1 MSQSNPII
9 TGARAGIAIKNAQG
23 QYVTA
28 GYATGVTIMESTA
41 LARLDTLG
49 FIDTR
54 ELEPIGRA
62 VSVSC
67 NFVRMKFNESEQ
79 VGTNTLL
86 DESVVVSADSQIAG
100 VNSTPESRTRAILDG
115 FPEVDILVFDAGVDG
130 DVSAANKLLYTVK
143 GCRPSSF
150 TVAVDRTSM
159 MMANV
164 MFDGLFLITHQ
175 TSAQ

>member
-9 TGARAGIAIKNAQG
+9 TGARAGITING
-23 QYVTA
+23 TLV
-28 GYATGVTIMESTA
+28 GYATGVTITEGTA

-67 NFVRMKFNESEQ
+67 NFVRMKFQ
-79 VGTNTLL
+79 TDDATGTNTLL
-86 DESVVVSADSQIAG
+86 DTSVIASTNTEATDSDK
-100 VNSTPESRTRAILDG
+100 VRTQKVLTS
-115 FPEVDILVFDAGVDG
+115 FPSVDITVFDAGTAG
-130 DVSAANKLLYTVK
+130 DETKPLYTVR
-143 GCRPSSF
+143 GCRPSSM

-164 MFDGLFLITHQ
+164 TFDGLFLVTHQ

>member
-9 TGARAGIAIKNAQG
+9 TGARAGITIDG
-23 QYVTA
+23 TLV
-28 GYATGVTIMESTA
+28 GYATGVTITEGTA

-67 NFVRMKFNESEQ
+67 NFVRMKFQTKNADT
-79 VGTNTLL
+79 GTNTLL
-86 DESVVVSADSQIAG
+86 DTKVITSTNTEATDSDK
-100 VNSTPESRTRAILDG
+100 VRTQKVLSS
-115 FPEVDILVFDAGVDG
+115 FPSVDITVFDAGTEG
-130 DVSAANKLLYTVK
+130 DQNDKPLYTVK
-143 GCRPSSF
+143 GCRPSSM

-164 MFDGLFLITHQ
+164 TFDGLFLVTHPFEAPQ
-175 TSAQ
+175 Q

>member
-1 MSQSNPII
+1 MSQTNPII
-9 TGARAGIAIKNAQG
+9 TGARAGITING
-23 QYVTA
+23 TLV
-28 GYATGVTIMESTA
+28 GYATGVTITEGTA

-67 NFVRMKFNESEQ
+67 NFVRMKFQTNQ
-79 VGTNTLL
+79 DTGTNTLQ
-86 DESVVVSADSQIAG
+86 DSSVIASMNNLTDDSDK
-100 VNSTPESRTRAILDG
+100 VRTQKVLTS
-115 FPEVDILVFDAGVDG
+115 FPQVDITVFDAGTDG
-130 DVSAANKLLYTVK
+130 DATKPLYTVK
-143 GCRPSSF
+143 GCRPSSM

-164 MFDGLFLITHQ
+164 MFDGLFLVTHDKGS
-175 TSAQ
+175 TPA

>member
-9 TGARAGIAIKNAQG
+9 TGARAGITING
-23 QYVTA
+23 TLV
-28 GYATGVTIMESTA
+28 GYATGVTITEGTA

-67 NFVRMKFNESEQ
+67 NFVRMKFQ
-79 VGTNTLL
+79 TDDTTGTNTLL
-86 DESVVVSADSQIAG
+86 DTSVIASTNTEATDSDK
-100 VNSTPESRTRAILDG
+100 VRTQKVLTS
-115 FPEVDILVFDAGVDG
+115 FPSVDITVFDAGTAG
-130 DVSAANKLLYTVK
+130 DETKPLYTVR
-143 GCRPSSF
+143 GCRPSSM

-164 MFDGLFLITHQ
+164 TFDGLFLVTHQ